1 MGRIVNDIS
10 GLVFNKYL
18 YYFSQIRRRI
28 IWTIFFKTV
37 LFFKGIR
44 IGARCR
50 FYGKAFF
57 YRYPGS
63 KIIIGVNCGF
73 RSYYNSNLIGINHP
87 CILATHLKD
96 AELLIGNNCGFSGT
110 TIGAFKSIKIGDNVK
125 CGANTLITDG
135 DWHPN
140 DFRSHEPK
148 EVLIGDNVWIGEG
161 AKILK
166 GASIGQNSVIGAGSI
181 VTSNI
186 PSNVVAAG
194 NPCKVIKT
202 L

>member
-1 MGRIVNDIS
+1 MNDIS

-28 IWTIFFKTV
+28 IWTIFLKTV
-37 LFFKGIR
+37 CFFKEIP
-44 IGARCR
+44 IGKHSR
-50 FYGKAFF
+50 FYGKAYF

-63 KIIIGVNCGF
+63 KISIGVNCGF
-73 RSYYNSNLIGINHP
+73 RSDYNSNLIGINHP
-87 CILATHLKD
+87 CILATHLKG
-96 AELLIGNNCGFSGT
+96 AEILIGNDCGFSGT
-110 TIGAFKSIKIGDNVK
+110 TIGSFKSIKFGDNVK

-140 DFRSHEPK
+140 DSRSHEPR

-166 GASIGQNSVIGAGSI
+166 GVSIGQNSIIGAGSI
-181 VTSNI
+181 VTQNI
-186 PSNVVAAG
+186 PENVIAAG

-202 L
+202 I

>member
-1 MGRIVNDIS
+1 MNDIR
-10 GLVFNKYL
+10 GLFFNKYL
-18 YYFSQIRRRI
+18 YLILRNINKFFL
-28 IWTIFFKTV
+28 TIHLRGICF
-37 LFFKGIR
+37 LKGVALSK
-44 IGARCR
+44 GCR
-50 FYGKAFF
+50 FYGKTFF